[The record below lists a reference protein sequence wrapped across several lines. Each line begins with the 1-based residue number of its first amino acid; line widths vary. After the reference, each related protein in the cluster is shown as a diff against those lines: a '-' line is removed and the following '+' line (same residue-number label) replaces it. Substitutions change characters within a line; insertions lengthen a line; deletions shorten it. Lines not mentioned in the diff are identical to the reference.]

1 MGPSKTTLRIAGSVI
16 ALVAFASA
24 AVAQITVGS
33 GLRINQSARSIKD
46 LRDQNVVKQ
55 RFDFS
60 CGAAALATLLHYG
73 FGTSVTEGQVMVRLF
88 DLPTEAEKADRR
100 RTGFS
105 LLDLQRV
112 AQAQGYD
119 AQGFRLEPGQLPM
132 LGGPVIVYIEPR
144 GYKHFAVLRGVRG
157 DRVYLADPSRGN
169 IRMPMYAFLNNWLQ
183 DDGKGIIF
191 VVEPKSGLPGGTMP
205 LSLAGTAAGGLPY
218 PEIMA
223 AREMLTVGNALVRPT
238 APGR

>member
-1 MGPSKTTLRIAGSVI
+1 MWG
-16 ALVAFASA
+16 AFALTAGGLS
-24 AVAQITVGS
+24 AQIGIGDL
-33 GLRINQSARSIKD
+33 GLRAAPSARSMKD

-60 CGAAALATLLHYG
+60 CGAAALATLMRYG
-73 FGTSVTEGQVMVRLF
+73 FGQPVSERQILDGLF
-88 DLPTEAEKADRR
+88 DLPTEAEKAVRR

-112 AQAQGYD
+112 AQVRGYN
-119 AQGFRLEPGQLPM
+119 AEGFRLDRTQLPM

-144 GYKHFAVLRGVRG
+144 GYKHFAVLRGLRG

-169 IRMPMYAFLNNWLQ
+169 IRLPLSTFLDSWLQ

-191 VVEPKSGLPGGTMP
+191 VVEPKTGLP
-205 LSLAGTAAGGLPY
+205 SGTAALALTTTDPAIRR

-223 AREMLTVGNALVRPT
+223 TREMLDVRGSL
-238 APGR
+238 GRSPLPR